1 MTNLLRNRN
10 GQRALGINDLGTI
23 AIGILIAVVILG
35 IGGTILEKIQD
46 TQGDTSVTLANN
58 ESLTWAGNNTAI
70 SFSQGNVVTG
80 SETVYNATDKFSTS
94 EYTITSGSITFLNTS
109 NDTWLTDKLNITY
122 SYKIGS
128 PARNA
133 TGFGLQGISTFA
145 EFVPTIAIVSVA
157 AIVIGIILLFF
168 GRKRDERL

>member
-46 TQGDTSVTLANN
+46 TQTDDTSTLVNN

-70 SFSQGNVVTG
+70 SLSQGTVVTG

-94 EYTITSGSITFLNTS
+94 EYTITASTITFLNET
-109 NDTWLTDKLNITY
+109 NATWLTGSLNITY
-122 SYKIGS
+122 GYKISGA
-128 PARNA
+128 ARNI
-133 TGFGLQGISTFA
+133 TGFGLSGISTFS

-168 GRKRDERL
+168 GRRRDEQL